1 METETYYDVLG
12 LRSDASH
19 RQVVKAFAELA
30 ERYQKEAS
38 DPVAR
43 ERFQQVKAAYQTL
56 TNYESRLRYNM
67 ERGLADPPR
76 PVKASAPSGILGQ
89 LGVMLPDNWPV
100 LLPWLSLVIGG
111 NLAYYLLT
119 GDEPWFSWG
128 MSGIDHVIYLV
139 GCVLFIGLAWLL
151 SRNDEFE

>member
-1 METETYYDVLG
+1 METETYYDILG

-56 TNYESRLRYNM
+56 TNYELRLRYNM
-67 ERGLADPPR
+67 ERGLPDPPR
-76 PVKASAPSGILGQ
+76 PGKAGERSGLLGEI
-89 LGVMLPDNWPV
+89 GSMLPENWPV
-100 LLPWLSLVIGG
+100 FLPLFSFLLVG
-111 NLAYYLLT
+111 NVAYYLLK
-119 GDEPWFSWG
+119 GSLGWGGWSWAT
-128 MSGIDHVIYLV
+128 STSDKVVYVV
-139 GCVLFIGLAWLL
+139 GTVLFVSLAALL
-151 SRNDEFE
+151 SRKA